1 MRLHCFFP
9 MVLFYIEMGSIT
21 LASRVDRRRNESCN
35 CYDVTDYEMDYECRC
50 TSRNLTTI
58 PRDLGHN
65 LTKLTVSDA
74 KIVFIKKSSLDPYRR
89 TLRDVSLSNLPYL
102 REIEDGTF
110 GNIPNLRTIYISSV
124 PNLQFAYG
132 LLQHITSIKF
142 YTLRIVETGLLQV
155 PEFSFLPS
163 DNVVHLLELD
173 RNKLKKLTSNSINV
187 RAEQV
192 TLNHNEISVVENY
205 AFNGSEIGKLN
216 LRGNRRLKTLE
227 VDAFKGTRSLI
238 ELDLSETSIE
248 ELPAKG
254 LDGIEILRIENTPS
268 MKVIPSIYDLEN
280 LKVARLTHSFHC
292 CAFKY
297 PKRHNPSRYAE
308 ISGELKRYCEQHK
321 DLDTGQ
327 FVPKAAKVRTRRL
340 TSREISG
347 WDSTDSQQF
356 ANTYHGG
363 ELKTWGK
370 EGHVLNRNESVF
382 LKPQRGQTIDH
393 EAARPVEIDDDFGT
407 FHAKSADVSRS
418 SQRVNAFCGNLSIR
432 IPLVKCY
439 PEPNA
444 LNPCEDIMGYSWL
457 RISVWFVVILTV
469 TGNLAVI
476 IVVIFSGGDI
486 SVTRFLICNLA
497 IADLSM
503 GLYLA
508 LIAFMDLH
516 SVGSYFNYAYDWQ
529 YGLGCKLAGFL
540 TVFASHLSVFTLT
553 VVTIE
558 RWFAIT
564 YAIYLTKRI
573 HIGTAAKTMIFG
585 WIYSIVVA
593 ALPLMGVSNYSS
605 TSICLP
611 MEVNR
616 PIDKAYLYFMILV
629 NGVAFALIVY
639 CYARIY
645 FSLGYETRRS
655 SSKGELTIAKKM
667 ALLIFTDFATFAPIA
682 FFSLTALA
690 GYPLIGVTRSKILL
704 VFFYPLNSCANPYL
718 YVIMT
723 AQYRTDFVQ
732 LLAKC
737 GYDKH
742 LQRRNTASSNHQ
754 MQEVINCKGPYPLLP
769 ADECKHLDSSN
780 NFHND
785 VYV

>member
-1 MRLHCFFP
+1 
-9 MVLFYIEMGSIT
+9 
-21 LASRVDRRRNESCN
+21 
-35 CYDVTDYEMDYECRC
+35 
-50 TSRNLTTI
+50 
-58 PRDLGHN
+58 
-65 LTKLTVSDA
+65 
-74 KIVFIKKSSLDPYRR
+74 
-89 TLRDVSLSNLPYL
+89 
-102 REIEDGTF
+102 
-110 GNIPNLRTIYISSV
+110 
-124 PNLQFAYG
+124 
-132 LLQHITSIKF
+132 
-142 YTLRIVETGLLQV
+142 
-155 PEFSFLPS
+155 
-163 DNVVHLLELD
+163 
-173 RNKLKKLTSNSINV
+173 
-187 RAEQV
+187 
-192 TLNHNEISVVENY
+192 
-205 AFNGSEIGKLN
+205 
-216 LRGNRRLKTLE
+216 
-227 VDAFKGTRSLI
+227 
-238 ELDLSETSIE
+238 
-248 ELPAKG
+248 
-254 LDGIEILRIENTPS
+254 
-268 MKVIPSIYDLEN
+268 MKVIPSIYDLES
-280 LKVARLTHSFHC
+280 LKVARLTHPFHC

-297 PKRHNPSRYAE
+297 PKRHNPSRYAQ
-308 ISGELKRYCEQHK
+308 ISEELKRYCEQYK

-327 FVPKAAKVRTRRL
+327 FVPKAAKTRKRRFN
-340 TSREISG
+340 SREIPNLG
-347 WDSTDSQQF
+347 FSTSQQF
-356 ANTYHGG
+356 ANTYRKNGG
-363 ELKTWGK
+363 KVWMK
-370 EGHVLNRNESVF
+370 ENTDPNNNESLFVN
-382 LKPQRGQTIDH
+382 PQRGETIDH
-393 EAARPVEIDDDFGT
+393 QEARPVEIDEDFGT
-407 FHAKSADVSRS
+407 FHVQSADVSTS
-418 SQRVNAFCGNLSIR
+418 SRHVNAFCGNLSIR
-432 IPLVKCY
+432 IPVVKCY

-476 IVVIFSGGDI
+476 IVVIFSGGDVT
-486 SVTRFLICNLA
+486 VTRFLICNLA
-497 IADLSM
+497 TADLSM

-573 HIGTAAKTMIFG
+573 HIGTAAKTMVFG
-585 WIYSIVVA
+585 WLYSIAIA
-593 ALPLMGVSNYSS
+593 ALPLVGVSNYSS

-645 FSLGYETRRS
+645 LSLGYETRRS
-655 SSKGELTIAKKM
+655 STKGEMTIAKKM

-690 GYPLIGVTRSKILL
+690 GYPLIGVTRAKILL

-718 YVIMT
+718 YVLMT
-723 AQYRTDFVQ
+723 AQYRTDFA
-732 LLAKC
+732 LLMAKC

-742 LQRRNTASSNHQ
+742 LKRRNTASSHHQ
-754 MQEVINCKGPYPLLP
+754 MHEGNNSKSPYPLLP
-769 ADECKHLDSSN
+769 VDDCKQLESTN
-780 NFHND
+780 NFRND